1 MSNYSTLGRELS
13 ALLSEYCELNHNQH
27 KKVELCSCDSEKGL
41 QVEGLPIFA
50 NTSEE
55 ARSFWQ
61 YDTCHLFPSPEEL
74 VAVACICQKS
84 MVYVCGLVLK
94 GAWEKHVA
102 NLRHWQHDNSLD
114 VRLDM
119 LLEKAYHPD
128 KRKVHEAFTPDIDEL
143 YHFLIKYGFSA
154 SPIMKYREAFSMLT
168 HEMLL
173 NRLYLDPVEGP
184 TFSLFVDRKEEEM
197 EAYKIATPDEIKTF
211 HKEKYIWL
219 NHKSRLGEYL
229 LRLENNRIAN
239 EHLKIRWLAEFGN
252 EFKQM
257 EEEFENIA
265 LYEQMHKLKQAE
277 PDLLPEHLHE
287 LAAEQL
293 RESEERL
300 ENLETGMGMG
310 LLLEFASSVDEE
322 EQARVKKGC
331 EELLRKISLLT
342 HPDRLEHNPQ
352 YLKMTEGQKRYVNE
366 MFLRSRE
373 IKQSD
378 SALSVSK
385 VCWSEKNL
393 LKLKSMLYN
402 IEEIYASA
410 GIDSNVDMMIK
421 GETIAAKIVFLKQE
435 NQLLAKQVAENKS
448 LLVKCFNDREVMEK
462 HRQLGCPE
470 LYDLIKETML
480 NQAEKY
486 RHETSLIQDDLRSL
500 FAV

>member
-1 MSNYSTLGRELS
+1 MHNYSTLGRELS
-13 ALLSEYCELNHNQH
+13 AIISDYRELNHNQH
-27 KKVELCSCDSEKGL
+27 KKVELCSCDPEKGL
-41 QVEGLPIFA
+41 QVEGSPIFA

-55 ARSFWQ
+55 AKFFWE
-61 YDTCHLFPSPEEL
+61 YGTCHLFPSPEEL
-74 VAVACICQKS
+74 VALATSCQKS
-84 MVYVCGLVLK
+84 MVYICGLVLK

-102 NLRHWQHDNSLD
+102 DLRHWQHDNSLN
-114 VRLDM
+114 VRLDK
-119 LLEKAYHPD
+119 LLEKVYHPD
-128 KRKVHEAFTPDIDEL
+128 KRKVHEAFSPDTDAL
-143 YHFLIKYGFSA
+143 YHLLIKYGFSV
-154 SPIMKYREAFSMLT
+154 SPIMPYREAFSMLI

-173 NRLYLDPVEGP
+173 NRLYLDSIEGP
-184 TFSLFVDRKEEEM
+184 TFYLFVDRKEAEM
-197 EAYKIATPDEIKTF
+197 EAYQAATPANVKKF
-211 HKEKYIWL
+211 HAEKYNWL

-239 EHLKIRWLAEFGN
+239 EHLKIRWLAEFGK
-252 EFKQM
+252 EFMKM

-265 LYEQMHKLKQAE
+265 LYEQMRKLKLAE
-277 PDLLPEHLHE
+277 PDLIPEHLQE
-287 LAAEQL
+287 MAAEQL
-293 RESEERL
+293 RESENRL
-300 ENLETGMGMG
+300 EDLETGMSMG
-310 LLLEFASSVDEE
+310 LLLEFASGVDEE

-373 IKQSD
+373 IKKSD
-378 SALSVSK
+378 SVLSVSK

-393 LKLKSMLYN
+393 LKLKSMLYK

-421 GETIAAKIVFLKQE
+421 GETLAEKIAFLKQE

-448 LLVKCFNDREVMEK
+448 LLVKCFNDREAMEK

-470 LYDLIKETML
+470 FYDLIKETML